1 MQQNAR
7 IASRKRKSRLVFC
20 LTASLHVIE
29 SPHYAMDTMTKS
41 LTSLWLKNLRRVS
54 KVQQAQ
60 GRKLF
65 KSMLVKPVRAPA
77 AKKRA
82 TLVKTIRPIQALKIP
97 VAKAAKPRR
106 KSPAAPKLPVTLLPA
121 LPGRWQKSFFTL
133 PGTGLAPARRMLY
146 WLYLPSGVSQTPRPL
161 VVMLHGCKQTATD
174 FAASTRMN
182 QLAERKGFAV
192 LYPQQSAAAD
202 SHRCWHWYK
211 RATQQG
217 QGDVSLIAEMIKQ
230 VQARHRLDATRTYVA
245 GLSAGAGLAAIL
257 ALRHPQLIAAAGL
270 HSAPVFGTSDS
281 PMSGFQAM
289 QQGASMKHQETAREF
304 SAGQPQF
311 PGMPV
316 IIIQGKSDSVV
327 RRVNVDHLTAQFAII
342 DAPFITSAAPVQRSY
357 PGRIGG
363 RSPRHAYKT
372 ATYYAGRRPELV
384 KCEIDSLGHAWSGG
398 EASVPF
404 SAPEGPDA
412 TLLMWTFFSCQKR
425 LQKASVRASV
435 ALKA

>member
-1 MQQNAR
+1 
-7 IASRKRKSRLVFC
+7 
-20 LTASLHVIE
+20 
-29 SPHYAMDTMTKS
+29 MTKS
-41 LTSLWLKNLRRVS
+41 LTSLWLKNLRRVG
-54 KVQQAQ
+54 KAQQAQ

-65 KSMLVKPVRAPA
+65 KSILTKPVR
-77 AKKRA
+77 
-82 TLVKTIRPIQALKIP
+82 IP
-97 VAKAAKPRR
+97 VAKRATPAKAIRPVKAVKIAVAKTAKPLR
-106 KSPAAPKLPVTLLPA
+106 KSSAAPKRPVAIVPV
-121 LPGRWQKSFFTL
+121 LPGSWQKAFFTF

-146 WLYLPSGVSQTPRPL
+146 WLYLPSGIANAPRPL

-217 QGDVSLIAEMIKQ
+217 LGDVSLIAEMIKQ
-230 VQARHRLDATRTYVA
+230 VQAKHRLDTSRTYVA
-245 GLSAGAGLAAIL
+245 GLSAGAGLAAIV

-270 HSAPVFGTSDS
+270 HSAPVFGTTDS
-281 PMSGFQAM
+281 PLSGFQAM

-316 IIIQGKSDSVV
+316 MLIHGKNDSVV
-327 RRVNVDHLTAQFAII
+327 RRVNVDHLTTQFAII
-342 DAPFITSAAPVQRSY
+342 DAAFITSAEPVQRSY
-357 PGRIGG
+357 AGRIGG

-372 ATYYAGRRPELV
+372 TTYYAGRKPHVV
-384 KCEIDSLGHAWSGG
+384 KCEIDLLGHAWSGG
-398 EASVPF
+398 EGSLAF
-404 SAPEGPDA
+404 TAPEGPDA
-412 TLLMWTFFSCQKR
+412 TLLLWTFFSGQQR
-425 LQKASVRASV
+425 SQKAPAVVKVRNRSEV
-435 ALKA
+435 AGRG